1 MSAPGTPNAEHGKQ
15 SAALTSVIAA
25 FFQTGMKLVVGLLT
39 GSLGILSEAAHSGFD
54 LVAVV
59 FTLFAVRMAD
69 KPADSDH
76 RYGHGKFENLSALFE
91 TILLLAT
98 CGFILYEACERLF
111 FKDIKI
117 DASIWAFLVMLV
129 SISIDISRS
138 RMLAHAAKK
147 FNSQALEADAV
158 HFHTDIWSSSVVLI
172 GLVFVR
178 LSDLSPRL
186 EFLHE
191 ADAVAAIG
199 VAMIVIYISVQL
211 GKRSLYAL
219 LDRAPAGMV
228 QTVQAAIV
236 DLPGVDNCH
245 RVRVRPSG
253 PGYFIDVHVIVD
265 GKQTLEEA
273 HALADL
279 IENTVQQIVPG
290 ADVTVHPEPRP
301 PAGKT
306 HSDLV

>member
-1 MSAPGTPNAEHGKQ
+1 MINAEHEKQ
-15 SAALTSVIAA
+15 SAAVTSVVAA

-39 GSLGILSEAAHSGFD
+39 GSIGILAEAAHSGFD

-59 FTLFAVRMAD
+59 FTLFAVRMAN

-98 CGFILYEACERLF
+98 CGFILHEACERLF
-111 FKDIKI
+111 FEDIKI
-117 DASIWAFLVMLV
+117 DASIWAFVVMMT
-129 SISIDISRS
+129 SIVIDISRS

-158 HFHTDIWSSSVVLI
+158 HFHTDIWSSSVVLL
-172 GLVFVR
+172 GLVCVR
-178 LSDLSPRL
+178 LSDLSPRV
-186 EFLHE
+186 EFLHQ

-199 VAMIVIYISVQL
+199 VAMIVIYISLQL

-219 LDRAPAGMV
+219 LDRAPPGMV

-236 DLPGVDNCH
+236 DLPGVDDCH
-245 RVRVRPSG
+245 HVRVRPAG
-253 PGYFIDVHVIVD
+253 PSYFIDVHIIVD
-265 GKQTLEEA
+265 GKQTVEQA
-273 HALADL
+273 HALTET
-279 IENTVQQIVPG
+279 IELAVQAIVPG

-306 HSDLV
+306 HAD